1 MGGRAGEH
9 RKEGWQ
15 WKTLGLCEAVGRLGV
30 PFKIS
35 PGQWDE
41 RRETKIKC
49 HYDLSQ
55 VEQLLYDSLH
65 LCLAFNKGSQA
76 MYWSSMLTPS
86 CLLCLIHDQNVS
98 SHKHEAP
105 VCHVHA
111 CVMALCVAYKGTVH
125 VLPSPACSE
134 YPPHIYS
141 QPTKFSRHHLEE
153 QKSDPVVVLCV
164 AKPSRKKPV
173 CDTSGMIVVF
183 LF

>member
-9 RKEGWQ
+9 REEGWQ

-41 RRETKIKC
+41 RRKWETKIKC

-55 VEQLLYDSLH
+55 VEQLLYVSLY
-65 LCLAFNKGSQA
+65 LCLAYDKGSEA
-76 MYWSSMLTPS
+76 MYLSSMLTPS

-98 SHKHEAP
+98 LHKHEAQ
-105 VCHVHA
+105 
-111 CVMALCVAYKGTVH
+111 CVMCMPVLWPFVWHMKALCIYY
-125 VLPSPACSE
+125 PSRSFKVSSTLTAT
-134 YPPHIYS
+134 
-141 QPTKFSRHHLEE
+141 TKFSRHHLEE
-153 QKSDPVVVLCV
+153 QKSDPVVVLRV
-164 AKPSRKKPV
+164 PKPSRRKPV
-173 CDTSGMIVVF
+173 CDTSGIIVVF

>member
-9 RKEGWQ
+9 REEGWQ
-15 WKTLGLCEAVGRLGV
+15 WKTLGLCEAVGQLRV

-41 RRETKIKC
+41 GREWETKIKC

-98 SHKHEAP
+98 LHG
-105 VCHVHA
+105 
-111 CVMALCVAYKGTVH
+111 CVMPLLKAQCMY
-125 VLPSPACSE
+125 
-134 YPPHIYS
+134 YPHLLVQSLFHIFTAT
-141 QPTKFSRHHLEE
+141 TKFSRHHPEE
-153 QKSDPVVVLCV
+153 QKSYPLVVLCV
-164 AKPSRKKPV
+164 PKPFRRKPA
-173 CDTSGMIVVF
+173 CDTSGIIVVF